1 MFKSYLNDT
10 HFTALNRGTRYYK
23 EVKKLDNLFNSIKG
37 KKEFDFI
44 RCNISFK
51 IFFSIEKVIHPEKK
65 ALNEYKNLLNECFKE
80 SKSYIDLI
88 NFRLKEDKA
97 FSSRSGKNAESNRF
111 SKLTSKN
118 TGEHYSELFK
128 DFSEYHLI
136 EQPNKLLKKRFVRNK
151 FPLSFFKNKKG
162 LDIGCG
168 NGRYSFALKEFG
180 LKNVLGVDISQR
192 NIDTCNYNKKKFKI
206 KDVFFK
212 RDDAKNLK
220 LKKES
225 FDFSMSYGVFHHTG
239 KMEQSIKE
247 MIRVTKK
254 GGKGLIFLIGMGGIR
269 WNAIEICRRI
279 LQYTDRSYIYAHFD
293 NTIVSG
299 KYYYLFLDHVL
310 VKINENKTRSQIK
323 KMFNKFKIKDYKIWD
338 YGSDREDIHR
348 LKISK
353 LNNKNKF
360 DIYGEGEVKIIFTK

>member
-1 MFKSYLNDT
+1 MLKSLLKDT
-10 HFTALNRGTRYYK
+10 HFTALNEKSSYYK
-23 EVKKLDNLFNSIKG
+23 EVKKLDNLFNLIKG
-37 KKEFDFI
+37 KKEFDFL

-51 IFFSIEKVIHPEKK
+51 IFFSIEKVIHSEKK
-65 ALNEYKNLLNECFKE
+65 AIYEYKKLLNDCFKE
-80 SKSYIDLI
+80 SKNYIDLI

-97 FSSRSGKNAESNRF
+97 FSSRLENKKNKFNGLV
-111 SKLTSKN
+111 SKI

-128 DFSEYHLI
+128 NFSKYHLI
-136 EQPNKLLKKRFVRNK
+136 DQPNTLLKKRFVRNK
-151 FPLSFFKNKKG
+151 FPLSFLKNKTG

-168 NGRYSFALKEFG
+168 NGRYTFALKNFG
-180 LKNVLGVDISQR
+180 LKNILGIDVSQR

-206 KDVFFK
+206 KNVFFK
-212 RDDAKNLK
+212 KGDATNLK
-220 LKKES
+220 FNNES

-239 KMEQSIKE
+239 KMNQSIEE

-279 LQYTDRSYIYAHFD
+279 LQYTDREYIYNHFD
-293 NTIVSG
+293 GTIFSG

-310 VKINENKTRSQIK
+310 VKINENKSRNQIK
-323 KMFNKFKIKDYKIWD
+323 KIFDKKKIKDYKIWEF
-338 YGSDREDIHR
+338 GSDREDIHR

-360 DIYGEGEVKIIFTK
+360 DTYGEGEVKIIFTK